1 MTTMFP
7 PIRNHKETKGKVP
20 TNTMQFGSIMVELYQ
35 LGQQTYR
42 IVWRSKM
49 TGASTTFICMA
60 KDKYQV
66 IRQWAQNKKLPDI
79 NIEFQQCKLA
89 FSHFLRN
96 VDIVKIAHD
105 ILRKAREFCTGLF
118 AEQENLPDIKAP
130 DFRFGRLQSA
140 IGKKVNI
147 YSKTSKDHLIARGY
161 LLQLVGNEVEV
172 HITER
177 LDLQNPKKIQKFAT
191 NRAFLL

>member
-1 MTTMFP
+1 MTTMFS
-7 PIRNHKETKGKVP
+7 PIRYQRKTKGNAP

-35 LGQQTYR
+35 LGQDAYR

-49 TGASTTFICMA
+49 TGASTTFISMA

-66 IRQWAQNKKLPDI
+66 IRQWAQNKRLPDI
-79 NIEFQQCKLA
+79 NIEFEQRKSA

-96 VDIVKIAHD
+96 VDIIKIAHD
-105 ILRKAREFCTGLF
+105 LLRKAREFCTGLF
-118 AEQENLPDIKAP
+118 AEQENLPDLKAP

-140 IGKKVNI
+140 IGRKVNI
-147 YSKTSKDHLIARGY
+147 YSKISKEHLIARGY
-161 LLQLVGNEVEV
+161 LLQLVGSQVEV

-177 LDLQNPKKIQKFAT
+177 LDLQNPKKVQKFPT
-191 NRAFLL
+191 NSVFLV